1 MAPVGGRKNFSK
13 KIMKEEMGEKL
24 ATARGERDFEPFELI
39 ENSKTE
45 HMNLEKKKKNR
56 YNDT

>member
-1 MAPVGGRKNFSK
+1 MEN
-13 KIMKEEMGEKL
+13 L

-45 HMNLEKKKKNR
+45 HMNLEKKKKIGIMIHSVR
-56 YNDT
+56 I